1 MKMKNIVILM
11 MAIITFAQGLYAE
24 QSYSAETRR
33 EVAIKVV
40 VIGSDIPRPRP
51 RSLRPIIT
59 AALEENQLWI
69 DFYEPLG
76 DVTIVVKNS
85 YGQIVCEYTC
95 DTEYEPTVV
104 LYVPTEMGY
113 YSLDIVGDQIEAYG
127 EYTYE

>member
-59 AALEENQLWI
+59 AALEENQAL
-69 DFYEPLG
+69 DRLLRTSRRRYHR
-76 DVTIVVKNS
+76 
-85 YGQIVCEYTC
+85 CEKFLRA
-95 DTEYEPTVV
+95 DRMRVH
-104 LYVPTEMGY
+104 LRH
-113 YSLDIVGDQIEAYG
+113 
-127 EYTYE
+127 